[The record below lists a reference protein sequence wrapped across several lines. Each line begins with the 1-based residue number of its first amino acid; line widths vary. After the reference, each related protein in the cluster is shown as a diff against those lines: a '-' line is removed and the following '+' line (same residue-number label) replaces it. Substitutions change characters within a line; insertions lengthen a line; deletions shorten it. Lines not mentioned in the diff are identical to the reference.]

1 MSKAPAP
8 ATATASAEPL
18 VANAPQATRSEIER
32 KLAAL
37 YRERPTISSY
47 VVQDVTYTQ
56 ESLGAVLQKCTTAGS
71 AVTAQTQSSVLL
83 ACAPPIFFLYSFA
96 KQHSVPA
103 ALDLA
108 DMIYS
113 YAITNIEGPESSPT
127 ILAGTLRD
135 WGVDVGYTKSPPP
148 SAHTSPAVA
157 SLVAEVRKAIL
168 TRHSVRVT
176 ITGSHGGQV
185 VETITSDIGTT
196 SASELL
202 SDNGAV
208 ATIRVTPRSV
218 YFMGNTAG
226 LTNLIGLTKASARRI
241 GKDWVQVTGGS
252 VEYRDFAAEDTLPA
266 LPASV
271 LPDASQSVSLGS
283 STLSG
288 RRAPY

>member
-1 MSKAPAP
+1 M
-8 ATATASAEPL
+8 
-18 VANAPQATRSEIER
+18 
-32 KLAAL
+32 
-37 YRERPTISSY
+37 
-47 VVQDVTYTQ
+47 
-56 ESLGAVLQKCTTAGS
+56 
-71 AVTAQTQSSVLL
+71 
-83 ACAPPIFFLYSFA
+83 
-96 KQHSVPA
+96 
-103 ALDLA
+103 
-108 DMIYS
+108 
-113 YAITNIEGPESSPT
+113 
-127 ILAGTLRD
+127 
-135 WGVDVGYTKSPPP
+135 
-148 SAHTSPAVA
+148 
-157 SLVAEVRKAIL
+157 AEVRKAIL

-288 RRAPY
+288 RRAPVSTWATDVGESGTEETLTEKLVLSAAAIPLPVTEESTVSDYKQIVSFTNWGEHVVVLPPTSGVLQYNKIERG

>member
-113 YAITNIEGPESSPT
+113 YAITNIEGPRKLADDSRRDLERLGGGRRIYKEPT
-127 ILAGTLRD
+127 SIG
-135 WGVDVGYTKSPPP
+135 
-148 SAHTSPAVA
+148 AH
-157 SLVAEVRKAIL
+157 
-168 TRHSVRVT
+168 
-176 ITGSHGGQV
+176 Q
-185 VETITSDIGTT
+185 
-196 SASELL
+196 
-202 SDNGAV
+202 
-208 ATIRVTPRSV
+208 PRRC
-218 YFMGNTAG
+218 
-226 LTNLIGLTKASARRI
+226 LIG
-241 GKDWVQVTGGS
+241 G
-252 VEYRDFAAEDTLPA
+252 
-266 LPASV
+266 
-271 LPDASQSVSLGS
+271 
-283 STLSG
+283 
-288 RRAPY
+288 